1 MPRPTKRLRSNPDLK
16 NSIGKKERY
25 VSKAISTRKL
35 LELIGKILPLSD
47 EQSQAG
53 SAQFRLVDFSLL
65 LPFLQANLRCKCGSE
80 VTFNETSI
88 RGLGFTIEL
97 ECENCST
104 SASVTSCKMIGP
116 KKNLYESNRKS
127 IFGIRS
133 LGLGLT
139 SLKTFRAIMDLPPP
153 VGQKTYDTMKDCLG
167 LATRKVAEDSMCSA
181 VEKEIQLTKHRELT
195 VSGDGTWRTPDFH
208 SHQGA
213 ATVIGLNTG
222 KVLDVATKNNFCK
235 ACSLW
240 ENKDKETGA
249 YDDWLEQHK
258 PFCEA
263 NHTDSSGSMEVDCI
277 SDIFKRS
284 VEKYKV
290 IYKNYIGDGDAKV
303 YKRICEDE
311 PYGEDFQIE
320 KKEDINHVSKRMG
333 KRLRDKKK
341 ELSRTHL
348 SDGKTIGG
356 KGKLTGAAIDM
367 LSKYYGK
374 AVRDSS
380 TVEEMYNAIWATWKH

>member
-1 MPRPTKRLRSNPDLK
+1 
-16 NSIGKKERY
+16 
-25 VSKAISTRKL
+25 
-35 LELIGKILPLSD
+35 
-47 EQSQAG
+47 
-53 SAQFRLVDFSLL
+53 
-65 LPFLQANLRCKCGSE
+65 
-80 VTFNETSI
+80 
-88 RGLGFTIEL
+88 
-97 ECENCST
+97 
-104 SASVTSCKMIGP
+104 MIGP
-116 KKNLYESNRKS
+116 KKNLYESNRRS

-133 LGLGLT
+133 LGLSLT
-139 SLKTFRAIMDLPPP
+139 SLKTFCAIMDLPTP

-167 LATRKVAEDSMCSA
+167 LATRKVAEESMRSA

-195 VSGDGTWRTPDFH
+195 VSGDGTWLTPGFH

-263 NHTDSSGSMEVDCI
+263 NHTGSSGSMEVDCI
-277 SDIFKRS
+277 LDIFKRS
-284 VEKYKV
+284 VGKYKV

-320 KKEDINHVSKRMG
+320 KKGDINHVSKRMG
-333 KRLRDKKK
+333 KLLRDKKK

-356 KGKLTGAAIDM
+356 KGRLTGAAIDM

-380 TVEEMYNAIWATWKH
+380 TVEEMYDAIWATWKHKRSTDREPQHDLCPIVQNSWCQWQKAKANGTLKSFKHTNSLPPAVMDAIKSIYTDLSKEDLLHKCVGQFSQKSVCRVQLYL